1 MRWVEMD
8 RERWQVWKGHIA
20 VAMLL
25 AAAIALSSCKV
36 GGADGKVTLGK
47 GQAPDTQ
54 ATLGS
59 AVAPSAAAPVAPS
72 LEARAEPVTFEQ
84 AEGVY
89 REGRYDEAAALFT
102 AYAERKPDNAWGQY
116 MLGLAAWKAGDPDGS
131 EAAFKRALDIDP
143 NHLKSWVNLAR
154 VFLDVGQPDSA
165 LDCLE
170 QAQALDSTSGEVY
183 RLLGRARSE
192 TGQVDDAVDAYRT
205 AVTLDD
211 QDAWAFNNLGV
222 LDIEQGLPGD
232 AVGAL
237 ARAADLRPDVPTFHN
252 NLGMA
257 LEQSGYFEAAQ
268 DEYRLAVQGDSTYQK
283 AAANLQRIDGW
294 KDKPGLPPLDLPG
307 LEQTFLEQ
315 VIRRSGPTS

>member
-1 MRWVEMD
+1 MRRVEMD
-8 RERWQVWKGHIA
+8 GEQRRVWKGHVA

-25 AAAIALSSCKV
+25 AVAIALSSCKV
-36 GGADGKVTLGK
+36 GGSDGKVTLGK

-59 AVAPSAAAPVAPS
+59 SVAPAATAPAAPS

-89 REGRYDEAAALFT
+89 REGRYGEAATLFA
-102 AYAERKPDNAWGQY
+102 AYAERKPENAWGQY
-116 MLGLAAWKAGDPDGS
+116 MLGLAAWKAGDAERA
-131 EAAFKRALDIDP
+131 EAAFGRALEIDP
-143 NHLKSWVNLAR
+143 SHLKSWVNLAR
-154 VFLDVGQPDSA
+154 VFLDVGQADSA
-165 LDCLE
+165 LDCLG
-170 QAQALDSTSGEVY
+170 QAQTLDSTSGEVY

-192 TGQVDDAVDAYRT
+192 TGQVEDAVEAYRT

-237 ARAADLRPDVPTFHN
+237 ARAADLRPDVATFHN

-257 LEQSGYFEAAQ
+257 LEQLGYFEAAQ
-268 DEYRLAVQGDSTYQK
+268 DEYGLAVQGDSTYRK
-283 AAANLQRIDGW
+283 AAANLQRLDGR
-294 KDKPGLPPLDLPG
+294 KDRAGLPPLDLPG
-307 LEQTFLEQ
+307 LEQKFLEQ